1 MKIAVYVED
10 NLGEPIKLSVSH
22 FARLFK
28 LSTGVTAMSFVEQCR
43 VRRAQTLIHDRDLPL
58 VEVALITGFSDQAIS
73 RDAIVYT
80 PAARLPLL
88 RVSMGAGVPHS
99 GSTTRLGGQLAGVTN
114 RYSDGG
120 GPLSS
125 LTEITLNSE
134 GPFSLPD
141 YHEEAFQLGV
151 ASQIPAVFRS
161 RQLSDGL
168 IAESSANV
176 GHEGRRELLN
186 RFSNGFGELSC
197 LKVRV
202 RFAAKLCDESL

>member
-1 MKIAVYVED
+1 MTIHVPPLDCEWSDPISASLQRHPIADLTAPARFARYRRIDRIYAEFPRVDED
-10 NLGEPIKLSVSH
+10 RGICRRQLRGANQASVSH

-99 GSTTRLGGQLAGVTN
+99 GSTTRPRWSTRWRHQSIL
-114 RYSDGG
+114 
-120 GPLSS
+120 
-125 LTEITLNSE
+125 
-134 GPFSLPD
+134 
-141 YHEEAFQLGV
+141 
-151 ASQIPAVFRS
+151 
-161 RQLSDGL
+161 
-168 IAESSANV
+168 
-176 GHEGRRELLN
+176 
-186 RFSNGFGELSC
+186 
-197 LKVRV
+197 
-202 RFAAKLCDESL
+202 

>member
-1 MKIAVYVED
+1 MSHRWTASGQIRFRLACRGTRLPTSLRPRGSLGIAASTGSTLSSPELMKIAVYVED

-28 LSTGVTAMSFVEQCR
+28 LSTGVTAMSFVEQCW

-99 GSTTRLGGQLAGVTN
+99 GSTTRPRWSTRWRHQSIL
-114 RYSDGG
+114 
-120 GPLSS
+120 
-125 LTEITLNSE
+125 
-134 GPFSLPD
+134 
-141 YHEEAFQLGV
+141 
-151 ASQIPAVFRS
+151 
-161 RQLSDGL
+161 
-168 IAESSANV
+168 
-176 GHEGRRELLN
+176 
-186 RFSNGFGELSC
+186 
-197 LKVRV
+197 
-202 RFAAKLCDESL
+202 

>member
-1 MKIAVYVED
+1 MSHRWTASGQIRFRLACRGTRLPTSLRPRGSLGIAASTGSTLSSPELMKIAVYVED
-10 NLGEPIKLSVSH
+10 NLGEPIKLADLATIAGVSVSH

-99 GSTTRLGGQLAGVTN
+99 GSTTRP
-114 RYSDGG
+114 RW
-120 GPLSS
+120 
-125 LTEITLNSE
+125 LTRWRHQSIL
-134 GPFSLPD
+134 
-141 YHEEAFQLGV
+141 
-151 ASQIPAVFRS
+151 
-161 RQLSDGL
+161 
-168 IAESSANV
+168 
-176 GHEGRRELLN
+176 
-186 RFSNGFGELSC
+186 
-197 LKVRV
+197 
-202 RFAAKLCDESL
+202 